1 MKCGSKE
8 FLLHGIF
15 FIFEAVRLEDE
26 IQQKKFKS
34 EYHKLAINI
43 FYTYNWLS
51 YKNQQKF
58 KNADIT
64 VQQFNVLRILRGQ
77 HPKACNLKLV
87 KERMLDRMSDASR
100 IVDKLK
106 AKGFLERHE
115 CPNDRRNVDLLITE
129 KGLELLKEM
138 DYIDDEFKAVFKNLN
153 AAELK
158 QLNDLLDKARG

>member
-1 MKCGSKE
+1 MK
-8 FLLHGIF
+8 
-15 FIFEAVRLEDE
+15 LEDE

-34 EYHKLAINI
+34 EFHKLAINI
-43 FYTYNWLS
+43 SYSYNWMS
-51 YKNQQKF
+51 YKNHLKF
-58 KNADIT
+58 KNEDIT
-64 VQQFNVLRILRGQ
+64 PQQFNVLRILRGQ
-77 HPKACNLKLV
+77 FPKPCNLKLV

-129 KGLELLKEM
+129 KGLALLKTL
-138 DYIDDEFKAVFKNLN
+138 DYIDDEFKNTFKNLSVT
-153 AAELK
+153 EVK